1 MKKGRFL
8 ILCLMW
14 SLTLTLFTLSA
25 VGARNAQVSKNESM
39 TGDETGFQETES
51 EETESGEKA
60 VRVNGCLSEKDMAAR
75 FEKTFEGILEDI
87 TVKIGS
93 DVLTV
98 YGRFEGDSEELIKK
112 YPDLA
117 PYSFMLKL
125 AKGSE
130 AEIKLRLEWDK
141 EKGFSSRVEDVTL
154 KKVDV
159 PKGDTQKI
167 ADKIAK
173 DLNGRGK
180 GVEPFEI
187 TRYELLPGGLYYSAL
202 LPNEESVTLLYP

>member
-1 MKKGRFL
+1 
-8 ILCLMW
+8 MW

-25 VGARNAQVSKNESM
+25 MGARNAQVSKNESM

-112 YPDLA
+112 HPELE
-117 PYSFMLKL
+117 PYSFVLML

>member
-1 MKKGRFL
+1 
-8 ILCLMW
+8 MW

-25 VGARNAQVSKNESM
+25 MGARNAQVSKNESM

-87 TVKIGS
+87 AVKIGS

-112 YPDLA
+112 HPELE
-117 PYSFMLKL
+117 PYSFVLKL

-130 AEIKLRLEWDK
+130 AEVKLRLEWDK

-173 DLNGRGK
+173 DLNSRGK